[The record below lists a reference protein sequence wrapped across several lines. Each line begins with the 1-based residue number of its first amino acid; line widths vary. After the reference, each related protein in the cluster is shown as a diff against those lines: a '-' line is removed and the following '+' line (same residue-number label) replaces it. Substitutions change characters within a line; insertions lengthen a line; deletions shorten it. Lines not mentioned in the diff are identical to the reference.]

1 MSSSEAINIGPRER
15 RKRRVLGM
23 VALTV
28 GVGLA
33 FLLVIMQ
40 APRWSRA
47 VIFFPVWIAG
57 LGLIQSREKTCIALA
72 ASGKCNM
79 DAGEEPLEDENLIAQ
94 LKGKARRIH
103 RRALITAVAITLLA
117 LAFPA

>member
-1 MSSSEAINIGPRER
+1 MSSEAINIGPRER
-15 RKRRVLGM
+15 RKRRLMGV

-33 FLLVIMQ
+33 FVLVIFQ

-47 VIFFPVWIAG
+47 VVFFPIWIAG

-72 ASGKCNM
+72 ASGKRNM
-79 DAGEEPLEDENLIAQ
+79 DDGEESLEDETLIEQ
-94 LKGKARRIH
+94 LRDKARRIN
-103 RRALITAVAITLLA
+103 RRALITAGASTLLA
-117 LAFPA
+117 LLFPS

>member
-1 MSSSEAINIGPRER
+1 MTEAINIGPRER
-15 RKRRVLGM
+15 RKRRVLGF

-28 GVGLA
+28 GVSLA
-33 FLLVIMQ
+33 FVLVIMQ

-47 VIFFPVWIAG
+47 IVFFPVWIAG

-79 DAGEEPLEDENLIAQ
+79 DAGEETLEDENLIEQ
-94 LKGKARRIH
+94 LRNKARRIH
-103 RRALITAVAITLLA
+103 RRALLTAGAITLLA